1 MKLLHQSQ
9 FFASYQSDHGR
20 CFYFDFGH
28 KVIKLSFCQLLAFR
42 HQVRTISLDAHFD
55 GTNIHGMEIL
65 TLCNREHIF
74 IFNTLEIADLKEF
87 VRGTFAMLELNS
99 MVSA

>member
-9 FFASYQSDHGR
+9 FFTSYQSDRGR

-28 KVIKLSFCQLLAFR
+28 KVVKLSFCQLLALR
-42 HQVRTISLDAHFD
+42 QQVRKIDLDSHFD
-55 GTNIHGMEIL
+55 GTNPHGMEIL
-65 TLCNREHIF
+65 MLCNREHMF
-74 IFNTLEIADLKEF
+74 IFNTLETVDLKES

-99 MVSA
+99 LVTT